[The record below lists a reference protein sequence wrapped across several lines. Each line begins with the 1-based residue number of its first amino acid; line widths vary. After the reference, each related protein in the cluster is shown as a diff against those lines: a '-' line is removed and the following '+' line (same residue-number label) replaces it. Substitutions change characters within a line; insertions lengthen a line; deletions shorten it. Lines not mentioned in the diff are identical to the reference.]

1 MWPRIVNCW
10 VGDCADNTLGLG
22 FLFRPELP
30 MDARHHEVEPSKH
43 ILRVIK
49 RTVRQHV
56 GLNALENSEL
66 AGVSL
71 IERFGFGLPLL
82 DLFDRRTAGVM
93 C

>member
-1 MWPRIVNCW
+1 MWPRIVTAG
-10 VGDCADNTLGLG
+10 VGDCADNALGLG

-30 MDARHHEVEPSKH
+30 IDARHHEVEPSKH
-43 ILRVIK
+43 ILRVVK
-49 RTVRQHV
+49 RTVRQDV
-56 GLNALENSEL
+56 GLNALKEL

-71 IERFGFGLPLL
+71 IERFGFGLLLL